1 MSDGALLLLIVV
13 LVILFVGEPDLHDA
27 IVSHLMPPKVVC
39 P

>member
-1 MSDGALLLLIVV
+1 MDSDSWLIVGVVV

-27 IVSHLMPPKVVC
+27 IVSHLRAKC